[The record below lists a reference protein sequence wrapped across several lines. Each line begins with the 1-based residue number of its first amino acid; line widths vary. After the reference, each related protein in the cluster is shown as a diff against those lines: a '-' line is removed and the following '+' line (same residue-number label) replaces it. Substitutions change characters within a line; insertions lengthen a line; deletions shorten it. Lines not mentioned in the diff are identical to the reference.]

1 MNKAHLTIL
10 AVLFA
15 ASAVLGAV
23 AITHTTRLGAA
34 SRSATDA
41 AVAKQT
47 KQLSLYAAKLRQQ
60 LHTKTPSLPA
70 MPKVAAA
77 SSSAPA
83 APAAPA
89 APRIVYQ
96 QPPPVVVTLHH
107 HSDDGSDGGGD
118 GGDD

>member
-23 AITHTTRLGAA
+23 AVTRTTHLGAA
-34 SRSATDA
+34 SRSAADA
-41 AVAKQT
+41 AVAAQT
-47 KQLSLYAAKLRQQ
+47 KQLSAYAAKLRQQ
-60 LHTKTPSLPA
+60 LHAKPPALPA
-70 MPKVAAA
+70 VPKAAAPPRVAA
-77 SSSAPA
+77 
-83 APAAPA
+83 AAPA

-107 HSDDGSDGGGD
+107 HGDDGSEGGG
-118 GGDD
+118 GGGND

>member
-23 AITHTTRLGAA
+23 AVTRTTHLGAA
-34 SRSATDA
+34 SRAAQSSTVQAQTHQLAAYAATL
-41 AVAKQT
+41 K
-47 KQLSLYAAKLRQQ
+47 KQLESKPPA
-60 LHTKTPSLPA
+60 LPA
-70 MPKVAAA
+70 VPKAPAA
-77 SSSAPA
+77 SSGS
-83 APAAPA
+83 A

-107 HSDDGSDGGGD
+107 RGDDGSDGGGG
-118 GGDD
+118 GGD

>member
-23 AITHTTRLGAA
+23 AVTRTTHLGAA
-34 SRSATDA
+34 SRSAADA
-41 AVAKQT
+41 AVASQT
-47 KQLSLYAAKLRQQ
+47 KQLNAYAAKLRQQ
-60 LHTKTPSLPA
+60 LHTRTPALPA
-70 MPKVAAA
+70 VPKVPAPSHAA
-77 SSSAPA
+77 S
-83 APAAPA
+83 AAPA

-107 HSDDGSDGGGD
+107 HGDDGSDGGGE
-118 GGDD
+118 GGGGND

>member
-23 AITHTTRLGAA
+23 AVTRTTHLGAA
-34 SRSATDA
+34 SRAAQDA
-41 AVAKQT
+41 QVAAQT
-47 KQLSLYAAKLRQQ
+47 HQLNAYAATLKKQ
-60 LHTKTPSLPA
+60 LHTKTPALPKV
-70 MPKVAAA
+70 PKVAAA
-77 SSSAPA
+77 PMGA
-83 APAAPA
+83 AAAAPA

-107 HSDDGSDGGGD
+107 HGDDGSDGGG
-118 GGDD
+118 GGGND

>member
-23 AITHTTRLGAA
+23 AVTRTTHLGAA
-34 SRSATDA
+34 SRAAENA
-41 AVAKQT
+41 AVAARTHQLDAYAASLK
-47 KQLSLYAAKLRQQ
+47 KQLHSQPPA
-60 LHTKTPSLPA
+60 LPA
-70 MPKVAAA
+70 VPKARA
-77 SSSAPA
+77 SSA
-83 APAAPA
+83 AT

-107 HSDDGSDGGGD
+107 HSDDGSDGGG
-118 GGDD
+118 GGGND

>member
-1 MNKAHLTIL
+1 MNKAHVTIL

-23 AITHTTRLGAA
+23 AVTRTTHLGAA
-34 SRSATDA
+34 SRAAQDA
-41 AVAKQT
+41 QVAAQT
-47 KQLSLYAAKLRQQ
+47 HQLNAYAASLKKQL
-60 LHTKTPSLPA
+60 HVKTPALPA
-70 MPKVAAA
+70 VPKASAARA
-77 SSSAPA
+77 GAT
-83 APAAPA
+83 APA

-107 HSDDGSDGGGD
+107 HGDDGSDGGGGG

>member
-23 AITHTTRLGAA
+23 AVTRTTHLGAA
-34 SRSATDA
+34 SRSAADA
-41 AVAKQT
+41 AVASQT
-47 KQLSLYAAKLRQQ
+47 KQLSAYAAKLQQQ
-60 LHTKTPSLPA
+60 LHTKTPALPA
-70 MPKVAAA
+70 VPKAAPSRAAA
-77 SSSAPA
+77 
-83 APAAPA
+83 A

-107 HSDDGSDGGGD
+107 HGDDGSDEGGG
-118 GGDD
+118 GGND

>member
-10 AVLFA
+10 AALFA

-23 AITHTTRLGAA
+23 ALTRTTHLGAA
-34 SRSATDA
+34 SRSAADA
-41 AVAKQT
+41 AVASQT
-47 KQLSLYAAKLRQQ
+47 KQLAVYEAKLRQQ
-60 LHTKTPSLPA
+60 LHTRTPALPA
-70 MPKVAAA
+70 VPKVAPLHAA
-77 SSSAPA
+77 S
-83 APAAPA
+83 A

-107 HSDDGSDGGGD
+107 HGDDGSDGGGG